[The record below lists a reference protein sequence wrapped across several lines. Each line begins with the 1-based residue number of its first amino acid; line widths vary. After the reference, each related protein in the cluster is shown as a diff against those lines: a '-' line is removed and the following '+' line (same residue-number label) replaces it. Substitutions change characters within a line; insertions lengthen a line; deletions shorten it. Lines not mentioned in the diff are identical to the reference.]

1 MFMSGKRYSEEFKI
15 EAVKQITER
24 NYPIGQVSKRLGV
37 TTKSL
42 YAWIKRYS
50 DGPSQHSQ
58 ITDQQREI
66 RDLKDQLK
74 RTEEERDILKKRSPH
89 ILPESPSEICIYKG
103 SSKSACYSFIVPDS
117 SCTSL
122 WLLCVA

>member
-1 MFMSGKRYSEEFKI
+1 MSGKRYSEEFKI

-50 DGPSQHSQ
+50 DGPLQHSQ
-58 ITDQQREI
+58 ITEQQREI
-66 RDLKDQLK
+66 RDLKAQLK
-74 RTEEERDILKKRSPH
+74 RTEEERDILK
-89 ILPESPSEICIYKG
+89 
-103 SSKSACYSFIVPDS
+103 
-117 SCTSL
+117 
-122 WLLCVA
+122 

>member
-1 MFMSGKRYSEEFKI
+1 MSGKRYSEEFKI

-50 DGPSQHSQ
+50 DGPLQHSQ
-58 ITDQQREI
+58 ITEQQREI
-66 RDLKDQLK
+66 RDLKAQLK
-74 RTEEERDILKKRSPH
+74 RTEEERDILKKAAAYFAR
-89 ILPESPSEICIYKG
+89 ESE
-103 SSKSACYSFIVPDS
+103 
-117 SCTSL
+117 
-122 WLLCVA
+122 

>member
-1 MFMSGKRYSEEFKI
+1 MSGKRYSEEFKI

-24 NYPIGQVSKRLGV
+24 NYPIGQVSKRLGA

-66 RDLKDQLK
+66 RDLKAQLK
-74 RTEEERDILKKRSPH
+74 RTEEERDILKKAAAYFAR
-89 ILPESPSEICIYKG
+89 ESE
-103 SSKSACYSFIVPDS
+103 
-117 SCTSL
+117 
-122 WLLCVA
+122 

>member
-66 RDLKDQLK
+66 RDLKTQLK
-74 RTEEERDILKKRSPH
+74 RTEEERDILKKAAAYFAR
-89 ILPESPSEICIYKG
+89 ESE
-103 SSKSACYSFIVPDS
+103 
-117 SCTSL
+117 
-122 WLLCVA
+122 

>member
-1 MFMSGKRYSEEFKI
+1 MSGKRYSEEFKI

-24 NYPIGQVSKRLGV
+24 NYPIEQVSKRLGV

-66 RDLKDQLK
+66 RDLKSQLK
-74 RTEEERDILKKRSPH
+74 RTEEERDILKKAAAYFAR
-89 ILPESPSEICIYKG
+89 ESE
-103 SSKSACYSFIVPDS
+103 
-117 SCTSL
+117 
-122 WLLCVA
+122 

>member
-1 MFMSGKRYSEEFKI
+1 MSGKRYSEEFKI

-24 NYPIGQVSKRLGV
+24 NYPIGQISKRLEV

-66 RDLKDQLK
+66 RDLKAQLK
-74 RTEEERDILKKRSPH
+74 RTEEERDILKKAAAYFAR
-89 ILPESPSEICIYKG
+89 ESE
-103 SSKSACYSFIVPDS
+103 
-117 SCTSL
+117 
-122 WLLCVA
+122 